1 MNGQCGAPPFP
12 LPKLTPAPRHSFSI
26 SESPVRTPGPRQ
38 MTQGLATSCDRRRLR
53 QPRRSKRPRTR
64 SPGPINLMRCRSR
77 SLAGLGRRLA
87 RDRAVLPELVAVMLT
102 VEVRARAWLVDVA
115 GQHRPEEGQVARGGR
130 IAAAAGEDTRAAAV
144 EGLHVAVHE

>member
-38 MTQGLATSCDRRRLR
+38 MTQGLATICDRRRLR
-53 QPRRSKRPRTR
+53 QPLRSKRPRTR

-77 SLAGLGRRLA
+77 SLASLGRRLA
-87 RDRAVLPELVAVMLT
+87 RDRAVLPELVAVVLA
-102 VEVRARAWLVDVA
+102 VEIGARALLVDVA
-115 GQHRPEEGQVARGGR
+115 RKIRP
-130 IAAAAGEDTRAAAV
+130 V
-144 EGLHVAVHE
+144 EGLVSRNLRVAELALIQAVEW